1 MASLLAALGG
11 LWFPGAA
18 LLNVAGGD
26 EVLSFPRV
34 IYVGLA
40 LIAFAL
46 VDWDS
51 PVLDRP
57 AVTLSSRERERPSD
71 D

>member
-1 MASLLAALGG
+1 MASLLAVLGG
-11 LWFPGAA
+11 LWFLGAA
-18 LLNVAGGD
+18 ILNVSGGD
-26 EVLSFPRV
+26 ELLSFPRV

-46 VDWDS
+46 VDWDAL
-51 PVLDRP
+51 VDRP
-57 AVTLSSRERERPSD
+57 QTTPAGRDPERPSD

>member
-11 LWFPGAA
+11 LWFLGAA

-26 EVLSFPRV
+26 EILNFPRV

-51 PVLDRP
+51 LVLDQP
-57 AVTLSSRERERPSD
+57 AVTLSGRDGERPSD